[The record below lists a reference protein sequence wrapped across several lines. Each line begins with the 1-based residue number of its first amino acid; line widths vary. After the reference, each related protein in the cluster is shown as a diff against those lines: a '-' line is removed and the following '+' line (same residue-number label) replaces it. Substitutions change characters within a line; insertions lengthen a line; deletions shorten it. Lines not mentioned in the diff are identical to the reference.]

1 MVPPPKQEITK
12 ETTQETKP
20 KKRKIIIVKKR
31 RIVKKKPTESNQP
44 ETTST
49 SASKPEPKLTIEE
62 LKKAYLQ
69 NLNEK
74 ERVAMEIAKDH
85 LKTSFDLEKCIDFK
99 NWSSKK

>member
-1 MVPPPKQEITK
+1 MVPPPKQEI
-12 ETTQETKP
+12 TQETKP
-20 KKRKIIIVKKR
+20 KKRKIIIVKKK
-31 RIVKKKPTESNQP
+31 RIVKKKPTELKQQEITP
-44 ETTST
+44 IP
-49 SASKPEPKLTIEE
+49 ASKHKPTIEE

>member
-1 MVPPPKQEITK
+1 MVPPPKQETS
-12 ETTQETKP
+12 QEIKP
-20 KKRKIIIVKKR
+20 KKRKIIIVKKK
-31 RIVKKKPTESNQP
+31 RIVKKKKVQASEPPHT
-44 ETTST
+44 
-49 SASKPEPKLTIEE
+49 SKPKPTTEE
-62 LKKAYLQ
+62 LKKAYLH

>member
-1 MVPPPKQEITK
+1 MVPPPKQEPTQ

-20 KKRKIIIVKKR
+20 KKRKIIIVKKK
-31 RIVKKKPTESNQP
+31 RIVKKKKPTESNHQEITP
-44 ETTST
+44 TP
-49 SASKPEPKLTIEE
+49 ASKPKLTTEE

-69 NLNEK
+69 NLDEK
-74 ERVAMEIAKDH
+74 ERIAMEIAKDH

>member
-1 MVPPPKQEITK
+1 MVPPPKQEIAQ

-20 KKRKIIIVKKR
+20 KKRKIIIVKKK
-31 RIVKKKPTESNQP
+31 RIVKKKKTDESNP
-44 ETTST
+44 KS
-49 SASKPEPKLTIEE
+49 EPKSKAKAKPTTEE

>member
-1 MVPPPKQEITK
+1 MVLPQNQETS
-12 ETTQETKP
+12 QETKP
-20 KKRKIIIVKKR
+20 KKRKIIIVKKK
-31 RIVKKKPTESNQP
+31 RIVKKKKVQANETPHTTKPKPT
-44 ETTST
+44 T
-49 SASKPEPKLTIEE
+49 EE
-62 LKKAYLQ
+62 LKKEYLQ